1 MVDMLLLQLVLVV
14 WLGPSAV
21 LVHPGGPP
29 GFQAVYLMIRE
40 ISFDFNEQIG

>member
-1 MVDMLLLQLVLVV
+1 MMVDMLCLQLVLVV

-29 GFQAVYLMIRE
+29 ALQAFPAL
-40 ISFDFNEQIG
+40 